1 MGVDSLQSFLDEMLN
16 TGLIIIAVIF
26 VVGIM
31 IVVAKN
37 INLESMTVII
47 CSSAFLLMFSLLG
60 LWIVARLCRI
70 KKHRLILV

>member
-1 MGVDSLQSFLDEMLN
+1 MGVDSLQSFLDNMLN

-47 CSSAFLLMFSLLG
+47 CSSAFLL
-60 LWIVARLCRI
+60 
-70 KKHRLILV
+70 LVW

>member
-1 MGVDSLQSFLDEMLN
+1 MGVDSLQSFLDNMLN

-47 CSSAFLLMFSLLG
+47 CSSAFLLLVSLLG
-60 LWIVARLCRI
+60 LWIVATIRENQE
-70 KKHRLILV
+70 